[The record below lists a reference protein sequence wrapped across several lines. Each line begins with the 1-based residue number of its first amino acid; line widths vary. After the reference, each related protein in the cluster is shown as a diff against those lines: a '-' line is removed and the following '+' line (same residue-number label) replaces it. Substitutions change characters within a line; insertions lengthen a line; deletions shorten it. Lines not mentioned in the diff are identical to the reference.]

1 MSAPDH
7 TCAVRNVTPRYVI
20 DLAFPVDYPDQRAL
34 ADYLIAVRDDFVAAA
49 ESPPE
54 HDWPYSLGATS
65 TSHHS
70 GDQTKGTTSVVLTF
84 SQDANPHPVT
94 WFKAF
99 NYDNGGQVPIAL
111 DSLLAPGARPLDV
124 IYPAVR
130 QELEKRWA
138 PEVLTSMLGEVDD
151 ATFGNFAI
159 TDAGVTFYFG
169 QGQLLGHAEG
179 PLEVSVPRSELA
191 AASH

>member
-1 MSAPDH
+1 MAH
-7 TCAVRNVTPRYVI
+7 TACI
-20 DLAFPVDYPDQRAL
+20 DLAFPIDYPDQRAL

-70 GDQTKGTTSVVLTF
+70 GDQATGTTSVVLTF
-84 SQDANPHPVT
+84 SQDADPHPVT

-99 NYDNGGQVPIAL
+99 NYDNGGQVPIEL
-111 DSLLAPGARPLDV
+111 DSVLAPGARPLDV

-138 PEVLTSMLGEVDD
+138 PGELDD

-159 TDAGVTFYFG
+159 TDAAVIFYFG

-179 PLEVSVPRSELA
+179 PLEVSVPRSALA
-191 AASH
+191 ALSH